1 MPARPY
7 THGTVRNQW
16 YAVLESREVGTKP
29 VSVLRMRERL
39 VFFRD
44 ASGNLECL
52 VDRCCHRGVALSAGE
67 IRRHHIMCPFHG
79 LEYDRRG
86 RWTSSDLSCT
96 CASTRGSCAYRS

>member
-1 MPARPY
+1 M
-7 THGTVRNQW
+7 VRNQW

-29 VSVLRMRERL
+29 VSVLRMGERL

-52 VDRCCHRGVALSAGE
+52 ADRCCHRGVALSAGE
-67 IRRHHIMCPFHG
+67 IRRDHIMCPFHG